1 VPFVSGTFL
10 IRFHNIRRRRG
21 QLQHTPDVTVVEV
34 MSADKSDPASRE
46 GSLYQAQTHLDA
58 AGRDIEI
65 QEVAAD
71 KGYHSTKVLNTLP
84 DQTNHRTYIP
94 EPKVPGGR
102 NWIRYSS
109 KQRKAAVNNRRR
121 ARGKKGS

>member
-1 VPFVSGTFL
+1 
-10 IRFHNIRRRRG
+10 
-21 QLQHTPDVTVVEV
+21 LQHTPDVTVVEV

-71 KGYHSTKVLNTLP
+71 
-84 DQTNHRTYIP
+84 
-94 EPKVPGGR
+94 
-102 NWIRYSS
+102 RYSS